1 MKSKGTLILLL
12 MALGIIAL
20 YFGYY
25 GFSTQVWTRWG
36 QYAGIAMVVYFTI
49 DEFFKD

>member
-1 MKSKGTLILLL
+1 MRDRGTLILLVL
-12 MALGIIAL
+12 SLAVLGL

-25 GFSTQVWTRWG
+25 GFSESIWTRYG

-49 DEFFKD
+49 DEFFKE

>member
-1 MKSKGTLILLL
+1 MKSSGTLILLL
-12 MALGIIAL
+12 LALGIIAL

-25 GFSTQVWTRWG
+25 GFSHNIWTKYG
-36 QYAGIAMVVYFTI
+36 QYAGIGMVVYFTI